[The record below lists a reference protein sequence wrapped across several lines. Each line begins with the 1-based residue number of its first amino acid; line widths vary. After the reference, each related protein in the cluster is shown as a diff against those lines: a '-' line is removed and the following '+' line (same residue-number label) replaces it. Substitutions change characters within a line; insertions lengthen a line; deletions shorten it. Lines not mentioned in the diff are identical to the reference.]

1 MKISVLITVAFIAF
15 GCGRKISSNNG
26 STDGENPNLQSVNFK
41 KLKGIDPVYL
51 ESINKPYTGKA
62 FRLYPSAEA
71 SNKKKQV
78 EFTFR
83 NGVQD
88 GLTVRW
94 HRNGQKWSEENFKDG
109 GVVEGSAKYWNSF
122 GEPVNNLED
131 SLSVKGI
138 HSAAEE
144 GNIELVKKHLESGTD
159 ANGKDN
165 YGRPPLYHAIWND
178 HIEIAKLLISEGAI
192 LNTEQPKIFNALY
205 SAAGGNA
212 SKETIELLIT
222 NGADLNF
229 IRERG
234 GNKGDETPLDRATR
248 KGRTEIAELLRTHG
262 AKTSKELKAEAE

>member
-15 GCGRKISSNNG
+15 GCGRKITSNNE
-26 STDGENPNLQSVNFK
+26 STDGKNPNLQSVNWK

-62 FRLYPSAEA
+62 FTLYPNIVEG
-71 SNKKKQV
+71 SNNNKMV

-88 GLTVRW
+88 GLTVKW
-94 HRNGQKWSEENFKDG
+94 HRNGQKWTEENFKDG
-109 GVVEGSAKYWNSF
+109 IVVEGSAKYWNSF
-122 GEPVNNLED
+122 GEPVDNLED
-131 SLSVKGI
+131 SLSVIGI
-138 HSAAEE
+138 HTAAEE

-159 ANGKDN
+159 VNGMHVRK
-165 YGRPPLYHAIWND
+165 PPLYFAVRND
-178 HIEIAKLLISEGAI
+178 HTEVAKLLISKGAI
-192 LNTEQPKIFNALY
+192 LNTEQPEIFNALY

-212 SKETIELLIT
+212 GKETIELLIT

-234 GNKGDETPLDRATR
+234 GNKGNETPLDRATR

-262 AKTSKELKAEAE
+262 AKTSKQLKAEAK